1 MNFFQYQETVPYV
14 FGATSDTMV
23 QSTITNITQRAR
35 IVERLRQ
42 HTAIMHDYV
51 ISGSDRP
58 DTVAQKVYG
67 DVKYTWVVLLVNN
80 IMSLYDWP
88 MTSDEFELYLIGKY
102 GSLSLSQNNDQDPRT
117 RTDAAWSAAKF
128 YYTTEGDRVDA
139 TTYAGLGARQGTT
152 NTPYTQEVEDND
164 AKRRIKVVPASTLA
178 GLGNAL
184 KTLYRT

>member
-1 MNFFQYQETVPYV
+1 
-14 FGATSDTMV
+14 
-23 QSTITNITQRAR
+23 
-35 IVERLRQ
+35 
-42 HTAIMHDYV
+42 MHDYE
-51 ISGSDRP
+51 ISEGDRP
-58 DTVAQKVYG
+58 DTVAHKVYG
-67 DVKYTWVVLLVNN
+67 DVKYTWVVLLLNN

-88 MTSDEFELYLIGKY
+88 MTSGEFELYLIGKY
-102 GSLSLSQNNDQDPRT
+102 GSVSLSQNQGT

-164 AKRRIKVVPASTLA
+164 AKRRIKVVPADTLA
-178 GLGNAL
+178 GLNTTL

>member
-1 MNFFQYQETVPYV
+1 MDYFQYQSVVPYMFTTGGV
-14 FGATSDTMV
+14 TTTMSIV
-23 QSTITNITQRAR
+23 NITQRAK
-35 IVERLRQ
+35 IAERLRQ
-42 HTAIMHDYV
+42 HTTTMHDYV
-51 ISGSDRP
+51 IGEGERP

-67 DVKYTWVVLLVNN
+67 DVKYTWVVLLMNN

-88 MTSDEFELYLIGKY
+88 MTNSEFQLYLIGKY
-102 GSLSLSQNNDQDPRT
+102 GSLTNSQNQGT

-139 TTYAGLGARQGTT
+139 TTYAGLGVRQGTT

-164 AKRRIKVVPASTLA
+164 AKRRIKVVPPSTLA
-178 GLGNAL
+178 GLSNAL

>member
-1 MNFFQYQETVPYV
+1 MNFFQHQETVPYV
-14 FGATSDTMV
+14 FGATRDTKF

-42 HTAIMHDYV
+42 HTAIMHEYE
-51 ISGSDRP
+51 ISDGDRP
-58 DTVAQKVYG
+58 DTVAHRVYG

-88 MTSDEFELYLIGKY
+88 MTSGEFESYLIGKY
-102 GSLSLSQNNDQDPRT
+102 GSVSLSQNQGT

-139 TTYAGLGARQGTT
+139 TTYAGLGTRQGIT
-152 NTPYTQEVEDND
+152 NTPYTQEVEDNEG
-164 AKRRIKVVPASTLA
+164 RRTIKVVSRRFLPGMES
-178 GLGNAL
+178 AL
-184 KTLYRT
+184 KTLYKA

>member
-1 MNFFQYQETVPYV
+1 MDYFQYQSVVPYTFTTGGV
-14 FGATSDTMV
+14 TTTMSIV
-23 QSTITNITQRAR
+23 NITQRAK
-35 IVERLRQ
+35 IKERLRQ
-42 HTAIMHDYV
+42 HTTAMHDYV
-51 ISGSDRP
+51 IAEGERP
-58 DTVAQKVYG
+58 DTVAMNLYG
-67 DVKYTWVVLLVNN
+67 DAKYTWVVLLMNDIV
-80 IMSLYDWP
+80 SLYDWP
-88 MTSDEFELYLIGKY
+88 MMNSEFELYLIGKY
-102 GSLSLSQNNDQDPRT
+102 GSLSDSQNQGT

-164 AKRRIKVVPASTLA
+164 AKRRIKVVPASVLA

>member
-14 FGATSDTMV
+14 FGAPRDTMV

-42 HTAIMHDYV
+42 HTALMHDYV
-51 ISGSDRP
+51 ISEGDRP

-67 DVKYTWVVLLVNN
+67 DVKYTWVVLLINDIV
-80 IMSLYDWP
+80 SLYDWP
-88 MTSDEFELYLIGKY
+88 MMNEEFELYLIGKY
-102 GSLSLSQNNDQDPRT
+102 GSLSDSQNQGT

-139 TTYAGLGARQGTT
+139 TTYASLGTRQGIT
-152 NTPYTQEVEDND
+152 NTPYTQEVADND
-164 AKRRIKVVPASTLA
+164 TRRTIKVVSKEFLPGILST
-178 GLGNAL
+178 L
-184 KTLYRT
+184 KTLYKA

>member
-14 FGATSDTMV
+14 FGATRDTMV

-42 HTAIMHDYV
+42 HTAIMHDYE
-51 ISGSDRP
+51 ISEGDRP

-67 DVKYTWVVLLVNN
+67 DVKYTWVVLLLNN

-88 MTSDEFELYLIGKY
+88 MMNEEFELYLIGKY
-102 GSLSLSQNNDQDPRT
+102 GSLSLSQNQGT

-164 AKRRIKVVPASTLA
+164 AKRRIRVVPASTLA
-178 GLGNAL
+178 GLNTAL

>member
-14 FGATSDTMV
+14 FGATRDTKF

-35 IVERLRQ
+35 IAERLRQ
-42 HTAIMHDYV
+42 HTAIMHDYE

-58 DTVAQKVYG
+58 DTVAHKVYG
-67 DVKYTWVVLLVNN
+67 NVKYTWVVLLVNN

-88 MTSDEFELYLIGKY
+88 MTSEEFESYLIGKY
-102 GSLSLSQNNDQDPRT
+102 GSVSLSQNQGT

-128 YYTTEGDRVDA
+128 YYTTEGARVDA
-139 TTYAGLGARQGTT
+139 TTYAGLGTRQGTT

-164 AKRRIKVVPASTLA
+164 AKRRIKVVPTSTLA
-178 GLGNAL
+178 GLNTAL

>member
-14 FGATSDTMV
+14 FGATSGTMV

-42 HTAIMHDYV
+42 HTAIMHDYE
-51 ISGSDRP
+51 ISEGDRP
-58 DTVAQKVYG
+58 DTVAQNVYG

-88 MTSDEFELYLIGKY
+88 MTNEEFELYLIGKY
-102 GSLSLSQNNDQDPRT
+102 GSLSLSQNQGT

-139 TTYAGLGARQGTT
+139 TTYASLGTRQGIT

-164 AKRRIKVVPASTLA
+164 TKRTIKVVSMRFLPDILT
-178 GLGNAL
+178 AL
-184 KTLYRT
+184 KTLYKA